1 MADRPPPATLGTQRD
16 PLPFFA
22 GRRSELAALNARLD
36 RLCETGDPSGGISL
50 VVGVPGVGKTH
61 LARKFAEDAT
71 RRTET
76 SRIRSTRL
84 NTQTLRTQD
93 VAVFMNLMAAM
104 DRENIGRKVA
114 DIESET
120 TAFGASVVGV
130 GVRGTRERPRD
141 SNDLTTLLQKSL
153 QAGAWDGQALV
164 VTIDELQKVSQEGI
178 ETLCVLHEGDHGCPI
193 LVVGVGLQHTPRVLG
208 NPGNAIGISRVAQ
221 TIKLGPLPPSE
232 ALLAVERNLLALVA
246 HDVPKPSREA
256 LAAASRGFPQH
267 IHGYL
272 ATAVAAI
279 AKHGHL
285 DEGPSL
291 AEALAAGDQA
301 RADYYNDRLAML
313 PDQDAMLAV
322 VGAMRAL
329 GRDSLRMKE
338 AVDALNDASYDGP
351 ATVREAI
358 AHGILT
364 ADDEGA
370 LSFGIPSFHSHVMQR
385 FASTHGCP

>member
-61 LARKFAEDAT
+61 LARKFAEDAA

-76 SRIRSTRL
+76 RRIRSTRL
-84 NTQTLRTQD
+84 KTQTLRTQD

-104 DRENIGRKVA
+104 DREDISRKVA

-130 GVRGTRERPRD
+130 GARGTRERPCD
-141 SNDLTTLLQKSL
+141 SNDLTTLLHKSL

-164 VTIDELQKVSQEGI
+164 VTIDELQKISQEGI

-193 LVVGVGLQHTPRVLG
+193 LVVGVGLQHTPQVLG
-208 NPGNAIGISRVAQ
+208 NPGRAIGISRVAQ

-246 HDVPKPSREA
+246 HEVPKLSLEV
-256 LAAASRGFPQH
+256 LAAASHGFPQH

-272 ATAVAAI
+272 AAAVAAI

-322 VGAMRAL
+322 VGAMRTL

-338 AVDALNDASYDGP
+338 AVDALNDAPYDGP

-370 LSFGIPSFHSHVMQR
+370 LSFGIPSFHSHMMQR
-385 FASTHGCP
+385 FASTRGCP

>member
-1 MADRPPPATLGTQRD
+1 MTDSPPPATLGTQRD

-22 GRRSELAALNARLD
+22 GRRSELAALNTRLD

-61 LARKFAEDAT
+61 LARKFAEDAA

-76 SRIRSTRL
+76 RRIRSTRL

-104 DRENIGRKVA
+104 DREHIGRKIA
-114 DIESET
+114 CIESKI
-120 TAFGASVVGV
+120 ASVVGV

-208 NPGNAIGISRVAQ
+208 NPGRAIGISRVAQ

-246 HDVPKPSREA
+246 HEVPKPSLEA
-256 LAAASRGFPQH
+256 LAAASHGFPQH

-272 ATAVAAI
+272 AAAVAAI

-338 AVDALNDASYDGP
+338 ASEALDDASYDGA

-385 FASTHGCP
+385 FASTRGCP

>member
-1 MADRPPPATLGTQRD
+1 MTDRPPPATLGTQRD

-76 SRIRSTRL
+76 RRIRSTRL
-84 NTQTLRTQD
+84 NTQTLRTHD

-114 DIESET
+114 DIESKI
-120 TAFGASVVGV
+120 ASVVGV
-130 GVRGTRERPRD
+130 GVRATRERPRD
-141 SNDLTTLLQKSL
+141 SSDLTTLLQKSL

-193 LVVGVGLQHTPRVLG
+193 LVVGVGLQHTPQVLG
-208 NPGNAIGISRVAQ
+208 NPGSAIGISRVAQ
-221 TIKLGPLPPSE
+221 TIKLEPLPPSE
-232 ALLAVERNLLALVA
+232 ALLAVERNLRVLVDA
-246 HDVPKPSREA
+246 EVPKPSLEA
-256 LAAASRGFPQH
+256 LAAASHGFPQH

-272 ATAVAAI
+272 AAAVAAI

-322 VGAMRAL
+322 VGAMREL

-351 ATVREAI
+351 ATVREAV

-364 ADDEGA
+364 VDDEGA
-370 LSFGIPSFHSHVMQR
+370 LSFGIPSFHSHMMHR
-385 FASTHGCP
+385 FASAHGCP